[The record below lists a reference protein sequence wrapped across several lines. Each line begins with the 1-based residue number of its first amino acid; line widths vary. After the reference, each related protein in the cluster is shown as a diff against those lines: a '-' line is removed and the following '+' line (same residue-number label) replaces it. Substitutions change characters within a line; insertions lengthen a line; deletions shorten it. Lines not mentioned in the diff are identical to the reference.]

1 MTLLHLRP
9 PIDVKYA
16 HHTLK
21 NAPYSSQ
28 SIFEISTTGM
38 LVKQGCDEYSFTWG
52 ISEEVHETTV
62 GKRELHINRSMVTFK
77 GSIRY
82 WNYLETC
89 TDSLPADSRQLLLLF
104 KEKSEHT

>member
-1 MTLLHLRP
+1 
-9 PIDVKYA
+9 
-16 HHTLK
+16 
-21 NAPYSSQ
+21 
-28 SIFEISTTGM
+28 M

-62 GKRELHINRSMVTFK
+62 GKREGLGRSDFSLKQLGKESCTFNRSMVTFK

-89 TDSLPADSRQLLLLF
+89 TDAVPADSRQLTLSVR
-104 KEKSEHT
+104 KIA